1 MENKVHSVFGVEGYG
16 GEEVASMTPKL
27 EELVNN
33 DFDLEKFR
41 ISLQAHQLQESDMRK
56 EMIHSVGSIEKFND
70 VIHRVKE
77 RSNGLKPLNKELVR
91 ALKYGHSK
99 IFGIFNIGGL
109 LTKSLRGHRTEDL
122 VSKYC
127 GFFDEQ
133 AEDFGQLFYHVVE
146 REGKLTDYSNEL
158 VRKNQFYLGTQ
169 ETLDTEIGRLSEE
182 KNSVSKIVVDSTEIT
197 AIARKAIVDRAK
209 MKYDGSVESRRM
221 LDTLVSENE
230 RAIEETGGLIGWSC
244 GMKNVLALGKERMDN
259 YCRHLEETMVAY
271 LQAISMNNCFRDT
284 NNAVRGMANVMIAA
298 QASADSGVSNIVE
311 FIKHNGLYGK
321 PLNFRSSL

>member
-1 MENKVHSVFGVEGYG
+1 MSNVHSVFGVEGYG
-16 GEEVASMTPKL
+16 GEEVASMTSEL
-27 EELVNN
+27 EELVKNE
-33 DFDLEKFR
+33 FDLEKFR
-41 ISLQAHQLQESDMRK
+41 TSLQAHQIQESDMRK

-77 RSNGLKPLNKELVR
+77 RSNGLKPLNRELVR
-91 ALKYGHSK
+91 ALKYGNNK

-109 LTKSLRGHRTEDL
+109 LTKNLRGHRTEDL
-122 VSKYC
+122 VTQYC

-169 ETLDTEIGRLSEE
+169 KVLDSEIERLCQE
-182 KNSVSKIVVDSTEIT
+182 KNSISEQVIDTVEIT
-197 AIARKAIVDRAK
+197 PVARKAIVDRSK
-209 MKYDGSVESRRM
+209 MRYNGSVESRRM
-221 LDTLVSENE
+221 LDSLVSENE
-230 RAIEETGGLIGWSC
+230 RAIEEVGGLIGWSS

-284 NNAVRGMANVMIAA
+284 NNAVRGMADVMVAA
-298 QASADSGVSNIVE
+298 QASADAGVSNIVD

-321 PLNFRSSL
+321 PLKFRSSL